1 MAIKDRKER
10 EKKEM
15 QALILEAAKELFLR
29 EGYDKTSIRNI
40 AEKIEYSPGTI
51 YQYFEDKDD
60 IFFALHFFAFQDL
73 LAEMDKNCQFKNP
86 LDNLLAIGKTYIN
99 FALQNPELYDLMFV
113 MRAPMCALQ
122 SKKEQ
127 LFKKISEENAEN
139 SSMQWEEGF
148 AAFDRLKNIMQACIN
163 ENLIKFDNVDV
174 ASVNMWAS
182 VHGLA
187 SLYIRDRFQMFSQ
200 EIVTNLM
207 EKCLF
212 DMIEAIKK

>member
-15 QALILEAAKELFLR
+15 QALILEAAKELFLK
-29 EGYDKTSIRNI
+29 EGYDKTSIRSI

-51 YQYFEDKDD
+51 YQYFDDKDD

-73 LAEMDKNCQFKNP
+73 LAEMDKNCQFKKP

-99 FALQNPELYDLMFV
+99 FALQNPELYDLMFI
-113 MRAPMCALQ
+113 MRAPMCSLQ

-127 LFKKISEENAEN
+127 LFEKIKGENTENA
-139 SSMQWEEGF
+139 SMEWEEGF

-163 ENLIKFDNVDV
+163 ENLIKYDNVEI
-174 ASVNMWAS
+174 ASINMWAN

-187 SLYIRDRFQMFSQ
+187 SLYIRDRFQMFPQ
-200 EIVTNLM
+200 EIVTNLI
-207 EKCLF
+207 EKCLL

>member
-15 QALILEAAKELFLR
+15 QALILEAAKELFLK
-29 EGYDKTSIRNI
+29 EGYDKTSIRSI

-51 YQYFEDKDD
+51 YQYFDDKDD
-60 IFFALHFFAFQDL
+60 IFFVLHFFAFQDL
-73 LAEMDKNCQFKNP
+73 LAEMDKNCQFKKP

-99 FALQNPELYDLMFV
+99 FALKNPELYDLMFI
-113 MRAPMCALQ
+113 MRAPICSLQ

-127 LFKKISEENAEN
+127 LFEKIKGKDTENA
-139 SSMQWEEGF
+139 SMEWEEGF
-148 AAFDRLKNIMQACIN
+148 ATFNRLKNIMQACIN
-163 ENLIKFDNVDV
+163 ENLIKYDNVEI
-174 ASVNMWAS
+174 ASINMWAN

-187 SLYIRDRFQMFSQ
+187 SLYIRDRFQMFPQ
-200 EIVTNLM
+200 EIVTHLI
-207 EKCLF
+207 EKCLL